1 MARARAMRT
10 GSNSTDV
17 AVEKDGNLARAAAS
31 ALGSIRGG
39 VDMGDLR
46 ECWRIGLQFE
56 AIIRAREGE
65 SPRGEPQ
72 NPQKHGARNRRKTPE
87 YRHTRGR
94 NAGRKNDYE
103 AAATVSSAVA

>member
-17 AVEKDGNLARAAAS
+17 EVEKDGNLARAAAS

-46 ECWRIGLQFE
+46 ECWRIGASVRSDHSRQGRRI
-56 AIIRAREGE
+56 ATGRAAK
-65 SPRGEPQ
+65 SA
-72 NPQKHGARNRRKTPE
+72 K
-87 YRHTRGR
+87 TRGPR
-94 NAGRKNDYE
+94 PAERRDTYTQKAVTQAGKERL
-103 AAATVSSAVA
+103 